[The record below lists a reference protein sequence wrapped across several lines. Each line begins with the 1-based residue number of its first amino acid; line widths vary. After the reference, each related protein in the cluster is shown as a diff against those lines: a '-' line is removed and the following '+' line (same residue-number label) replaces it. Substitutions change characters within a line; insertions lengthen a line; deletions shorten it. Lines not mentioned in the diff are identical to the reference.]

1 MAILSIAMPDVQIN
15 PMNIAVINL
24 ADEAKL
30 FHFVLIKFSQISP
43 SSAKLITAIF
53 IGFIWTSGSWYLAV
67 LSIKQ
72 MDINLLVIELN
83 NSQNHLIC

>member
-53 IGFIWTSGSWYLAV
+53 IGFI
-67 LSIKQ
+67 
-72 MDINLLVIELN
+72 
-83 NSQNHLIC
+83 

>member
-1 MAILSIAMPDVQIN
+1 MNFGFSCCIYIKHIHDQIHKMAILSIAMPDVQIN

-53 IGFIWTSGSWYLAV
+53 IGFIRTPGS
-67 LSIKQ
+67 
-72 MDINLLVIELN
+72 
-83 NSQNHLIC
+83 